1 MTPTEALGA
10 ACWNAQAW
18 LGGGGLAV
26 GVPADLV
33 VYEQDPRTGP
43 QVLAQPSLVMV
54 GGEVVTTRGSLA

>member
-1 MTPTEALGA
+1 MRRPGSA
-10 ACWNAQAW
+10 AGDWRW
-18 LGGGGLAV
+18 V
-26 GVPADLV
+26 YPRPV